1 MVHPNLHHSTL
12 CQHAWREDFNQNV
25 LLKFISQ
32 VTEWLISMLSLAI
45 AAGAVA
51 LYLMVKMVKCTCFEC
66 CVFACRSAA
75 RQGGFGL
82 EHKDEDCAG
91 TARGLEYLCA
101 KASPPVIYQ
110 RYKPSNILVDEG
122 FHPKLSDFGLVTLGS
137 VGDNSHVSTHVM
149 GTYGYCA
156 PQCAT
161 TGQLI
166 LSQLCAVLGLFR
178 WS

>member
-1 MVHPNLHHSTL
+1 M
-12 CQHAWREDFNQNV
+12 
-25 LLKFISQ
+25 LLNFISQ

-91 TARGLEYLCA
+91 KARGLEYLCD

-161 TGQLI
+161 TGQLT
-166 LSQLCAVLGLFR
+166 LSQLCAVLGLSR